1 MSSPKEVLKTY
12 WGYED
17 FRSNQEAI
25 INRILQNQDTIA
37 LLPTGGGKSLCYQLP
52 TLLSEGCTLVISPLI
67 SLMQDQ
73 VEQMNAKGIK
83 SMMLNNSQALN
94 IQLDNCLYGNFKL
107 LYSSPEKA
115 LSREFLSRIKKL
127 NIKRIA
133 VDEAHCISEWGN
145 DFRPSYKQINKI
157 RSLLPSLPILAVT
170 ATATPKV
177 LQDII
182 ENLQLKQASLFQDSF
197 ARKNIE
203 INTLKTE
210 DKQGTLLKILSQ
222 NKHSGIV
229 YCGSRRE
236 TEQIAKL
243 LQLNQI
249 SSAYFHGGRSASERK
264 ELLQD
269 WQSEKI
275 KIMVGTNAFGMGI
288 DKEEVATVIHLNLPS
303 SIENFYQEIGRAGRN
318 GMPAKAYLLIHENDK
333 NRIRQQYIGSLPNRE
348 FIELCFKNLCNYL
361 NIAYGEGN
369 ELTHNISLKDF
380 CKTYS
385 LDSKKTLS
393 TLTYLEQEGI
403 FNLIQYSKQKVIVK
417 FLITQAQILELL
429 KNQTVDSKVIQTII
443 RTHHFS
449 YTKRFELDIE
459 RIVRNSQILFKT
471 LLDSLRKWENE
482 GNLELEY
489 NQTDIQI
496 QWLVPREDQYTLA
509 PLLRRLD
516 HHNKIKKEKIEAM
529 INYAFDTERC
539 KHSQILNYFGEKN
552 KGKCGT
558 CNAREC
564 DLKKLTKKRQIEIS
578 NKIIKELE
586 KGEMSLKDLDQSISD
601 YSTFEI
607 GECIRSL
614 LNSKELLLT
623 NMDKLKL
630 NL

>member
-1 MSSPKEVLKTY
+1 VQMSSPKEVLKTY

-17 FRSNQEAI
+17 FLSNQEAI
-25 INRILQNQDTIA
+25 INRVLKNQDTIA

-52 TLLSEGCTLVISPLI
+52 TLLSDGFTLVISPLI

-73 VEQMNAKGIK
+73 VEQLNTRGIK
-83 SMMLNNSQALN
+83 SMMLNNSQALD
-94 IQLDNCLYGNFKL
+94 IQLDNCLFGNFKL
-107 LYSSPEKA
+107 LYCSPEKA
-115 LSREFLSRIKKL
+115 LSKEFLSRIKKL

-145 DFRPSYKQINKI
+145 DFRPAFKQINKI

-170 ATATPKV
+170 ATATPRV

-182 ENLQLKQASLFQDSF
+182 ESLQLKQASLFQDSF

-203 INTLKTE
+203 INTLHTE
-210 DKQGTLLKILSQ
+210 DKQETLIKILSL

-236 TEQIAKL
+236 TEQIVKL

-249 SSAYFHGGRSASERK
+249 SSDYFHGGRSASERK
-264 ELLQD
+264 ELLHD

-275 KIMVGTNAFGMGI
+275 KFMVATNAFGMGI
-288 DKEEVATVIHLNLPS
+288 DKEEVATVIHLNIPS

-333 NRIRQQYIGSLPNRE
+333 NRIRQQYIGSLPDRE

-361 NIAYGEGN
+361 NIGYGEGN
-369 ELTHNISLKDF
+369 ELTYNLSLKDF
-380 CKTYS
+380 CKTFS
-385 LDSKKTLS
+385 LNSKKTLY

-403 FNLIQYSKQKVIVK
+403 FNLIKYNKQRAVVK
-417 FLITQAQILELL
+417 FLITQTQTLELL
-429 KNQTVDSKVIQTII
+429 ENQTVDSKLIQTII
-443 RTHHFS
+443 RTQHFS
-449 YTKRFELDIE
+449 YTKKFELDIE
-459 RIVRNSQILFKT
+459 RIVRTSQIPFKS
-471 LLDSLRKWENE
+471 LLQSLRKWENE

-509 PLLRRLD
+509 PLFLRLV
-516 HHNKIKKEKIEAM
+516 HQNKVKIEKIEAM

-539 KHSQILNYFGEKN
+539 KHNQILNYFGEKN

-558 CNAREC
+558 CNAQEC
-564 DLKKLTKKRQIEIS
+564 DLKKPNKKEA
-578 NKIIKELE
+578 K
-586 KGEMSLKDLDQSISD
+586 
-601 YSTFEI
+601 
-607 GECIRSL
+607 
-614 LNSKELLLT
+614 
-623 NMDKLKL
+623 
-630 NL
+630 